1 MFRKTGW
8 YYMNSADDVNNINTK
23 KDLSKYRL
31 EKAKNC
37 LQAAKTLLEHE
48 LYEDATNRANR
59 RRLDS

>member
-1 MFRKTGW
+1 
-8 YYMNSADDVNNINTK
+8 MNSADDVNNINTK

-31 EKAKNC
+31 EKAKNS